1 MKNNK
6 NYTKKDNMSLSIV
19 INIILW
25 GKLDKMYKIFS
36 SRKYVKHFKP
46 NRELSGAINANS

>member
-1 MKNNK
+1 
-6 NYTKKDNMSLSIV
+6 MSLSIV